1 MGNNSSPALSAAPPH
16 LLLIRVQF
24 HEFREINGNLTNTR
38 LPYILFIFTISYQ
51 RYSWRLSKRFSEIK
65 SIRRYLS
72 QSLFSEFVQQIPFP
86 KNLFRIQSQP
96 NKLLERGQLI
106 AHFLEAVGS
115 QEEILRDAQFRR
127 FLEIGTVSQLF
138 FFCHSF
144 IY

>member
-1 MGNNSSPALSAAPPH
+1 

-24 HEFREINGNLTNTR
+24 HEFRQINGNLTNTR

-86 KNLFRIQSQP
+86 KNLFRIQNQP

-127 FLEIGTVSQLF
+127 FLEIGTVSRLF
-138 FFCHSF
+138 FLCLPFM
-144 IY
+144 Y